1 MPISLLMFIG
11 ILTAVPYSAY
21 VNALAVNIKM
31 ELIPLG
37 KQCDMGWIFQ
47 V

>member
-1 MPISLLMFIG
+1 MPISLLMSVG
-11 ILTAVPYSAY
+11 ILTAVPYSTY
-21 VNALAVNIKM
+21 INALAVNIKI

-37 KQCDMGWIFQ
+37 KQCDTGRILQ